1 MPSSIRIEKKKK
13 KEKEGTK
20 YKKFFQKQTSYGNH

>member
-13 KEKEGTK
+13 KRKGRNKIQEIFLEID
-20 YKKFFQKQTSYGNH
+20 FVW

>member
-13 KEKEGTK
+13 KGRNKIQE
-20 YKKFFQKQTSYGNH
+20 FFLEIDFVW